1 MSDVFPGGVPLVE
14 LGIFYVIFVIGFGI
28 DVRVSAGRGVS
39 ESMREEGMIA
49 HFERN
54 KFAVYY

>member
-1 MSDVFPGGVPLVE
+1 MSDVFPGGVPLVD
-14 LGIFYVIFVIGFGI
+14 LGIAKILFVIGFGI

-39 ESMREEGMIA
+39 ESMREEGMVA